1 MKILLI
7 RTSKG
12 RAYCT
17 VQDSGRAEYTSEVNG
32 NVRLH
37 ACRNAAVA
45 AVTSAGG
52 VYDTKHGMD
61 IVPRGVRHGHNKPIF
76 V

>member
-7 RTSKG
+7 RTSAG

-17 VQDSGRAEYTSEVNG
+17 VEANGKAEYTSEVKG
-32 NVRLH
+32 RVRVH
-37 ACRNAAVA
+37 SSRNAAVA
-45 AVTSAGG
+45 AVTAAGG

-61 IVPRGVRHGHNKPIF
+61 IIPAGHGRTVNRPVR